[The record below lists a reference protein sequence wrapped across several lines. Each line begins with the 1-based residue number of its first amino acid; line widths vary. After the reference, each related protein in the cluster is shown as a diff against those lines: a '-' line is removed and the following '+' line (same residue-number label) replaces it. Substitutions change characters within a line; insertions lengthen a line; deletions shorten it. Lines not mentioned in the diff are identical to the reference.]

1 MKQRRKHRQKLLFGL
16 HDQDIIHHALLVVFV
31 LVGFAA
37 MITAHGN
44 PFRQFMIGLVTA
56 IGYVVWGIYHHYADE
71 DLHANN
77 VVEYVLIALLGL
89 LILGGI
95 LL

>member
-1 MKQRRKHRQKLLFGL
+1 MRKRKHRQKLLFGL
-16 HDQDIIHHALLVVFV
+16 HDQDIVHHALLTVII

-37 MITAHGN
+37 MITAQGN

-56 IGYVVWGIYHHYADE
+56 IGYVGWGIYHHYADE
-71 DLHANN
+71 DLHARN
-77 VVEYVLIALLGL
+77 VVEYVLIALLGV